1 MSNYSLNE
9 FKKDNNIITDEMR
22 FDISNK
28 FEEYIEL
35 FNENPLEFSD
45 NEPSEFKFEGLISL
59 CKHID
64 FNSIPYARLTDL
76 IFQHDELGEYFFKNG
91 EKDKKEE
98 NGIAP
103 ILKSKFDSFVLEK
116 YSLKNHFNK
125 ELDIDMDEIEDLDSI
140 FGDNS
145 FIELDE
151 IEIDINEIK
160 IIYKMFEHIE
170 LAEAQKLN
178 LFIHQKEKLKSISHS
193 LDSQN
198 EQLEQ
203 QERLVKSQN
212 KIIKK
217 QQKLVKSN
225 EKIYSKVMSSFISIL
240 GIFSAIL
247 MGAFGGIKG
256 FTSLFSTNKN
266 LIDLTIIATMG
277 FIMLMIFTFLLLNSI
292 SKMTGEKLYE
302 NAKSNWWFTRHP
314 TLIFSLSL
322 AFCILFLLTFS
333 KYHEAIN
340 KTLQTNNFWL
350 IVTLSLLPFFIFVIL
365 NFLFRESKSKRKTK
379 HKFRAKIRQDNKD

>member
-379 HKFRAKIRQDNKD
+379 HKFRAKIGQDNKD

>member
-193 LDSQN
+193 LDSQK

-379 HKFRAKIRQDNKD
+379 HKFRAKIGQDNKD

>member
-76 IFQHDELGEYFFKNG
+76 IFQHDELGEYFFKND

-225 EKIYSKVMSSFISIL
+225 EKVYSKVMSSFISIL

-314 TLIFSLSL
+314 TLIISLSL

-379 HKFRAKIRQDNKD
+379 HKFRAKIGQDNKE

>member
-125 ELDIDMDEIEDLDSI
+125 DLDIDMDEIEDLDSI
-140 FGDNS
+140 YGDNS

-212 KIIKK
+212 KKIKN

-314 TLIFSLSL
+314 TLIISLSL

-350 IVTLSLLPFFIFVIL
+350 IVILSLLPFFIFVIL

-379 HKFRAKIRQDNKD
+379 HKFRAKIGQDNKE

>member
-314 TLIFSLSL
+314 TLIISLSL

-379 HKFRAKIRQDNKD
+379 HKFRAKIGQDNKD

>member
-140 FGDNS
+140 FRDNS

-212 KIIKK
+212 KKIKK

-314 TLIFSLSL
+314 TLIISLSL

-350 IVTLSLLPFFIFVIL
+350 IVILSLLPFFIFVIL

-379 HKFRAKIRQDNKD
+379 HKFRAKIGQDNKD

>member
-125 ELDIDMDEIEDLDSI
+125 DLDIDMDEIEDLDSI
-140 FGDNS
+140 YGDNS

-212 KIIKK
+212 KKIKN

-225 EKIYSKVMSSFISIL
+225 EKIYSKVMSSFISIFRN
-240 GIFSAIL
+240 IFSYPY
-247 MGAFGGIKG
+247 G
-256 FTSLFSTNKN
+256 S
-266 LIDLTIIATMG
+266 
-277 FIMLMIFTFLLLNSI
+277 
-292 SKMTGEKLYE
+292 
-302 NAKSNWWFTRHP
+302 
-314 TLIFSLSL
+314 
-322 AFCILFLLTFS
+322 
-333 KYHEAIN
+333 
-340 KTLQTNNFWL
+340 FW
-350 IVTLSLLPFFIFVIL
+350 
-365 NFLFRESKSKRKTK
+365 RDKRVY
-379 HKFRAKIRQDNKD
+379 

>member
-116 YSLKNHFNK
+116 YSLKHHFNK
-125 ELDIDMDEIEDLDSI
+125 ELDIDMNEIEDLDSI
-140 FGDNS
+140 YGDNS

-212 KIIKK
+212 KKIKK

-314 TLIFSLSL
+314 TLIISLSL

-350 IVTLSLLPFFIFVIL
+350 IVILSLLPFFIFVIL
-365 NFLFRESKSKRKTK
+365 SFLFRKSKPKRKTK
-379 HKFRAKIRQDNKD
+379 HKFRAKIGQDNKE

>member
-98 NGIAP
+98 SGIAP
-103 ILKSKFDSFVLEK
+103 LLKSKFDSFVLEK

-125 ELDIDMDEIEDLDSI
+125 ELDMDEIEDLDSI
-140 FGDNS
+140 FRDNS
-145 FIELDE
+145 SIEQGE

-178 LFIHQKEKLKSISHS
+178 LFIHQKEKIKSISHS

-203 QERLVKSQN
+203 QEKLVKSQN
-212 KIIKK
+212 KKIKK
-217 QQKLVKSN
+217 QQKLVKSQQELVKSN

-302 NAKSNWWFTRHP
+302 KAKSNWWFTRHP
-314 TLIFSLSL
+314 TLIISLSL

-340 KTLQTNNFWL
+340 KTLQINNFWL
-350 IVTLSLLPFFIFVIL
+350 IVILSLLPFFIFVIL
-365 NFLFRESKSKRKTK
+365 SFRFRKPKSKKNKTK
-379 HKFRAKIRQDNKD
+379 QILGQK